1 MRGREKMEN
10 TLYIALSRQSAIRR
24 EMSVIANNIANMNTT
39 AYKGEKMMFVDH
51 LVKSKGGDRL
61 ISEKLAFV
69 RDIAQYQDFSEGS
82 IVETH
87 NDLDVALHGDGFF
100 VLETERGTRYTRNG
114 RFQLNEEGKL
124 INADGHAVLSDAGQP
139 FFFTPNESV
148 IDIGKDGTISTQNGP
163 IGKLDIVSFENRQ
176 RLQKE
181 PGGLYVGGGEATP
194 MEEPHVVQGA
204 LEGSNVN
211 PMIEMT
217 KMIESQRAYSSIKS
231 FIEKEDQRIQK
242 LNQLM
247 AR

>member
-1 MRGREKMEN
+1 M
-10 TLYIALSRQSAIRR
+10 A
-24 EMSVIANNIANMNTT
+24 VIANNIANMNTT

-69 RDIAQYQDFSEGS
+69 RDIAQYQDFSEGAFS
-82 IVETH
+82 ETH

-100 VLETERGTRYTRNG
+100 VIETEQGTRYTRNG
-114 RFQLNEEGKL
+114 HFQLNEEGKL
-124 INADGHAVLSDAGQP
+124 ITSDGNAVLSDAGQP
-139 FFFTPNESV
+139 FFFAPNESR
-148 IDIGKDGTISTQNGP
+148 IDISRDGTVATTNGAV
-163 IGKLDIVSFENRQ
+163 GRLDIVTFENSQ

-181 PGGLYVGGGEATP
+181 PNGLYTTQGEATP
-194 MEEPHVVQGA
+194 MENPHVIQGS

-231 FIEKEDQRIQK
+231 FIDKEDQRMRKVNELII
-242 LNQLM
+242 
-247 AR
+247 R